1 MLVNSP
7 HRRSQSVL
15 IAGIAAAMTLLSGAA
30 DTSAQS
36 AAPDSGRSAAGGA
49 YTARQATQG
58 EETFR
63 NVCGNCH
70 GTAEFSGPTFRK
82 TWAGR
87 PVYAL
92 FDQLRNAMPLDNPGG
107 LAPEEYA
114 AVIAYVL
121 KLNQYPAGSS
131 ELPIADAALKLITF

>member
-15 IAGIAAAMTLLSGAA
+15 IAGIAAALALLLGTA
-30 DTSAQS
+30 DASAQS
-36 AAPDSGRSAAGGA
+36 AAADSGRSAAAGA

-63 NVCGNCH
+63 NICGNCH

-82 TWAGR
+82 TWSGR

-131 ELPIADAALKLITF
+131 ELPVADAALKLITF